1 MEKQNTPM
9 LKKIATLFLVLFIGL
24 LTACTQKIPEGDI
37 KNFVD
42 RINYNTAYEQ
52 IETGISQVTAVFS
65 QNDEELGRVSIH
77 TEIDKNKKYYYV
89 NTEASGSY
97 IEEYG
102 FQAQQILSYVKQD
115 NTIQSYQ
122 AKNDEPLEVS
132 HNEEELN
139 QLILS
144 FFYTRVDG
152 GYHQGAMYYG
162 DYVITN
168 CGKYY
173 SCFSLNEEQTLL
185 TYEVNT
191 SQKNSEGDEI
201 VTMHHFV
208 INAYGMLLSLHT
220 KSIMVEKN
228 IVIDTTIECE
238 YNIQIDKKIEL

>member
-1 MEKQNTPM
+1 MEKQVTLM
-9 LKKIATLFLVLFIGL
+9 LKKIAGIILVLCLSGL
-24 LTACTQKIPEGDI
+24 VACTPKIPEGDI
-37 KNFVD
+37 KDFVD
-42 RINYNTAYEQ
+42 CINYNTAYEH
-52 IETGISQVTAVFS
+52 TDSGISHIEVVYS
-65 QNDEELGRVSIH
+65 QNENELGHVSIQ
-77 TEIDKNKKYYYV
+77 TEINKSQKYYYV
-89 NTEASGSY
+89 NTIASGSY

-102 FQAQQILSYVKQD
+102 FEEQQILSYMNAD
-115 NTIQSYQ
+115 NTLQSYQ
-122 AKNDEPLEVS
+122 IKNNETIEVS

-144 FFYTRVDG
+144 FFYTQVDG

-162 DYVITN
+162 DYVIAN
-168 CGKYY
+168 CGKFYT
-173 SCFSLNEEQTLL
+173 CFSLNEEKTLL

-228 IVIDTTIECE
+228 IVVDTTIECE
-238 YNIQIDKKIEL
+238 YNIQIDKKTEL